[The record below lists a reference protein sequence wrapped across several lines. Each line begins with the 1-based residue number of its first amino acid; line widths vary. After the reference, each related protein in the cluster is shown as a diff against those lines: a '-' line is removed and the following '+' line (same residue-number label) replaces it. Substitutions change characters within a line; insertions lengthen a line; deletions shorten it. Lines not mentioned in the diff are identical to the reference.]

1 MMIMLGND
9 TVLQISAAVLL
20 IATFAVVSR
29 RGFMDWLNAYR
40 YQSIVLA
47 AITALIAS
55 ITGIWELYIAAGLT
69 LLIKAIVIPKIL
81 LRITGKLTLEI
92 RTEISPYVSIRAS
105 VLISTLLVALSYFLT
120 QQITSKADN
129 VVVSTF
135 LPVSV
140 SLFLIGLF
148 VMVVRKKALSQVV
161 GLLILENGLFLF
173 ATALTHGLSL
183 VIEIGIFVD
192 ILIGII
198 ISAILMFRINYTFDS
213 LSVENLESLRDD

>member
-1 MMIMLGND
+1 MADNNI
-9 TVLQISAAVLL
+9 LQISAAVLL

-40 YQSIVLA
+40 YQSVVLA

-55 ITGIWELYIAAGLT
+55 ITGIWEIYIAAGLT
-69 LLIKAIVIPKIL
+69 LLIKAIIIPKIL
-81 LRITGKLTLEI
+81 LRITGKLTLEV
-92 RTEISPYVSIRAS
+92 RTEISPYISIRAS
-105 VLISTLLVALSYFLT
+105 VLISAMLVALSYFLT
-120 QQITSKADN
+120 QQISIKTDSI
-129 VVVSTF
+129 VSTF

-192 ILIGII
+192 ILVGII
-198 ISAILMFRINYTFDS
+198 ISAILMSRINYTFDS

>member
-1 MMIMLGND
+1 MVPENNI
-9 TVLQISAAVLL
+9 LQISAAVLL

-47 AITALIAS
+47 AITALIGS
-55 ITGIWELYIAAGLT
+55 ITGLWELYIAAGLT
-69 LLIKAIVIPKIL
+69 LLIKAIIIPKIL

-92 RTEISPYVSIRAS
+92 RTEISPYISIRAS
-105 VLISTLLVALSYFLT
+105 VLISAMLVALAYFLT
-120 QQITSKADN
+120 QQISLKTDN
-129 VVVSTF
+129 VAGTF

-148 VMVVRKKALSQVV
+148 VMIVRKKALSQVV

-173 ATALTHGLSL
+173 ATTLTHGLSL
-183 VIEIGIFVD
+183 LIEIGIFVD
-192 ILIGII
+192 ILVGIV
-198 ISAILMFRINYTFDS
+198 ISAILMSRINYTFDS

>member
-1 MMIMLGND
+1 MMADNNI
-9 TVLQISAAVLL
+9 LQISAAVLL

-47 AITALIAS
+47 AVTALIAS
-55 ITGIWELYIAAGLT
+55 ITGIWEIYIAAGLT
-69 LLIKAIVIPKIL
+69 LLIKAIIIPKIL
-81 LRITGKLTLEI
+81 LRITGKLTLEV
-92 RTEISPYVSIRAS
+92 RTEISPYISIRAS
-105 VLISTLLVALSYFLT
+105 VLISALLVALSYFLT
-120 QQITSKADN
+120 QQISIETDSI
-129 VVVSTF
+129 VSTF

-173 ATALTHGLSL
+173 ATSLTHGLSL

-192 ILIGII
+192 ILVGII
-198 ISAILMFRINYTFDS
+198 ISAILMSRINYTFDS

>member
-1 MMIMLGND
+1 MADNNI
-9 TVLQISAAVLL
+9 LQISAAVLL

-47 AITALIAS
+47 AVTALIAS
-55 ITGIWELYIAAGLT
+55 ITGIWEIYIAAGLT
-69 LLIKAIVIPKIL
+69 LLIKAIIIPKIL
-81 LRITGKLTLEI
+81 LRITGKLTLEV
-92 RTEISPYVSIRAS
+92 RTEISPYISIRAS
-105 VLISTLLVALSYFLT
+105 VLISALLVALSYFLT
-120 QQITSKADN
+120 QQISIKTDDI
-129 VVVSTF
+129 VSTF

-173 ATALTHGLSL
+173 ATSLTHGLSL

-192 ILIGII
+192 ILVGIV
-198 ISAILMFRINYTFDS
+198 ISAILMSRINYTFDS

>member
-1 MMIMLGND
+1 MMADNNI
-9 TVLQISAAVLL
+9 LQISAAVLL

-47 AITALIAS
+47 AVTALIAS
-55 ITGIWELYIAAGLT
+55 ITGIWEIYIAAGLT
-69 LLIKAIVIPKIL
+69 LLIKAIIIPKIL
-81 LRITGKLTLEI
+81 LRITGKLTLEV
-92 RTEISPYVSIRAS
+92 RTEISPYISIRAS
-105 VLISTLLVALSYFLT
+105 VLISALLVALSYFLT
-120 QQITSKADN
+120 QQISIETDGI
-129 VVVSTF
+129 VSTF

-173 ATALTHGLSL
+173 ATSLTHGLSL

-192 ILIGII
+192 ILVGII
-198 ISAILMFRINYTFDS
+198 ISAILMSRINYTFDS

>member
-1 MMIMLGND
+1 MESIQD
-9 TVLQISAAVLL
+9 VLTISAAILL
-20 IATFAVVSR
+20 IATFGIVAR

-40 YQSIVLA
+40 YQSIALA
-47 AITALIAS
+47 GITALIAS
-55 ITGIWELYIAAGLT
+55 VTGIWELYIAAGLT
-69 LLIKAIVIPKIL
+69 LLIKAIIIPKVL

-92 RTEISPYVSIRAS
+92 RTEISPYISIRAS
-105 VLISTLLVALSYFLT
+105 VLISALLVALAYFLT
-120 QQITSKADN
+120 QQISLKADD
-129 VVVSTF
+129 VASTF

-148 VMVVRKKALSQVV
+148 VMIVRKKTLSQVV

-183 VIEIGIFVD
+183 IIEVGIFVD
-192 ILIGII
+192 ILVGII
-198 ISAILMFRINYTFDS
+198 ISAILMSRINYTFDS

>member
-1 MMIMLGND
+1 MSENNI
-9 TVLQISAAVLL
+9 LQISAAVLL

-47 AITALIAS
+47 AITAIIGS

-69 LLIKAIVIPKIL
+69 LLVKAIIIPKIL

-92 RTEISPYVSIRAS
+92 RTEISPYISIRAS
-105 VLISTLLVALSYFLT
+105 VLISALLVALSYFLT
-120 QQITSKADN
+120 QQISLKTDD
-129 VVVSTF
+129 VVGTF

-140 SLFLIGLF
+140 SMFLIGLF
-148 VMVVRKKALSQVV
+148 VMIVRKKTLSQVV

-173 ATALTHGLSL
+173 ATTLTHGLSL
-183 VIEIGIFVD
+183 LIEIGIFVD
-192 ILIGII
+192 ILVGIV
-198 ISAILMFRINYTFDS
+198 ISAILMSRINYTFDS

>member
-1 MMIMLGND
+1 MVADNNI
-9 TVLQISAAVLL
+9 LQISAAVLL

-47 AITALIAS
+47 TITALIAS
-55 ITGIWELYIAAGLT
+55 ITGIWEIYLAAGLT
-69 LLIKAIVIPKIL
+69 LLIKAIIIPKIL
-81 LRITGKLTLEI
+81 LRITGKLTLEV
-92 RTEISPYVSIRAS
+92 RTEISPYISIRAS
-105 VLISTLLVALSYFLT
+105 VLISAMLVALSYFLT
-120 QQITSKADN
+120 QQISIKTDSI
-129 VVVSTF
+129 VSTF

-192 ILIGII
+192 ILVGII
-198 ISAILMFRINYTFDS
+198 ISAILMSRINYTFDS

>member
-1 MMIMLGND
+1 MMTDNNI
-9 TVLQISAAVLL
+9 LQISAAVLL

-40 YQSIVLA
+40 YQSVVLA

-55 ITGIWELYIAAGLT
+55 ITGIWEIYIAAGLT
-69 LLIKAIVIPKIL
+69 LLIKAIIIPKIL
-81 LRITGKLTLEI
+81 LRITGKLTLEV
-92 RTEISPYVSIRAS
+92 RTEISPYISIRAS
-105 VLISTLLVALSYFLT
+105 VLISAMLVALSYFLT
-120 QQITSKADN
+120 QQISIKTDSI
-129 VVVSTF
+129 VSTF

-192 ILIGII
+192 ILVGII
-198 ISAILMFRINYTFDS
+198 ISAILMSRINYTFDS

>member
-1 MMIMLGND
+1 MADNNI
-9 TVLQISAAVLL
+9 LQISAAVLL

-55 ITGIWELYIAAGLT
+55 ITGIWEIYIAAGLT
-69 LLIKAIVIPKIL
+69 LLIKAIIIPKIL
-81 LRITGKLTLEI
+81 LRITGKLTLEV
-92 RTEISPYVSIRAS
+92 RTEISPYISIRAS
-105 VLISTLLVALSYFLT
+105 VLISALLVALSYFLT
-120 QQITSKADN
+120 QQISIKTDTI
-129 VVVSTF
+129 VSTF

-192 ILIGII
+192 ILVGIV
-198 ISAILMFRINYTFDS
+198 ISAILMSRINYTFDS

>member
-1 MMIMLGND
+1 MMADNNI
-9 TVLQISAAVLL
+9 LQISAAVLL

-40 YQSIVLA
+40 YQSVVLA

-55 ITGIWELYIAAGLT
+55 ITGIWEIYIAAGLT
-69 LLIKAIVIPKIL
+69 LLIKAIIIPKIL
-81 LRITGKLTLEI
+81 LRITGKLTLEV
-92 RTEISPYVSIRAS
+92 RTEISPYISIRAS
-105 VLISTLLVALSYFLT
+105 VLISAMLVALSYFLT
-120 QQITSKADN
+120 QQISIKTDSI
-129 VVVSTF
+129 VSTF

-192 ILIGII
+192 ILVGII
-198 ISAILMFRINYTFDS
+198 ISAILMSRINYTFDS

>member
-1 MMIMLGND
+1 MIPENNI
-9 TVLQISAAVLL
+9 LQISAAVLL

-47 AITALIAS
+47 AITALIGS
-55 ITGIWELYIAAGLT
+55 ITGLWELYIAAGLT
-69 LLIKAIVIPKIL
+69 LLIKAIIIPKIL

-92 RTEISPYVSIRAS
+92 RTEISPYISIRAS
-105 VLISTLLVALSYFLT
+105 VLISAMLVALAYFLT
-120 QQITSKADN
+120 QQISLKTDN
-129 VVVSTF
+129 VAGTF

-148 VMVVRKKALSQVV
+148 VMIVRKKALSQVV

-173 ATALTHGLSL
+173 ATTLTHGLSL
-183 VIEIGIFVD
+183 LIEIGIFVD
-192 ILIGII
+192 ILVGIV
-198 ISAILMFRINYTFDS
+198 ISAILMSRINYTFDS

>member
-1 MMIMLGND
+1 MVSENNI
-9 TVLQISAAVLL
+9 LQISAVVLL
-20 IATFAVVSR
+20 IATFVVVSR
-29 RGFMDWLNAYR
+29 RGFMDWLNVYR

-47 AITALIAS
+47 TITALIGS
-55 ITGIWELYIAAGLT
+55 ITGLWELYIAAGLT

-92 RTEISPYVSIRAS
+92 RTEISPYISIRAS
-105 VLISTLLVALSYFLT
+105 VLISALLVALSYFLT
-120 QQITSKADN
+120 QQISSKAD
-129 VVVSTF
+129 VVVNTF

-148 VMVVRKKALSQVV
+148 VMIVRKKTLSQVV

-173 ATALTHGLSL
+173 ATTLTHGLSL
-183 VIEIGIFVD
+183 LIEIGIFVD
-192 ILIGII
+192 IIVGIV
-198 ISAILMFRINYTFDS
+198 ISAILMSRINYTFDS

>member
-1 MMIMLGND
+1 MADSNI
-9 TVLQISAAVLL
+9 LQISAAVLL

-55 ITGIWELYIAAGLT
+55 VTGIWELYIAAGLT
-69 LLIKAIVIPKIL
+69 LLIKAILIPKIL
-81 LRITGKLTLEI
+81 LRITGRLTLEV

-105 VLISTLLVALSYFLT
+105 VLISALLVALSYFLT
-120 QQITSKADN
+120 QQISIKTDN
-129 VVVSTF
+129 IVSTF
-135 LPVSV
+135 LPVSM

-183 VIEIGIFVD
+183 IIEIGIFVD
-192 ILIGII
+192 ILVGMI
-198 ISAILMFRINYTFDS
+198 ISAILMSRINYTFDS

>member
-1 MMIMLGND
+1 MMADNNI
-9 TVLQISAAVLL
+9 LQISAAVLL

-47 AITALIAS
+47 AITAIIAT
-55 ITGIWELYIAAGLT
+55 ITGIWEIYIAAGLT
-69 LLIKAIVIPKIL
+69 LLIKAIIIPKIL
-81 LRITGKLTLEI
+81 LRITGKLTLEV
-92 RTEISPYVSIRAS
+92 RTEISPYISIRAS
-105 VLISTLLVALSYFLT
+105 VLISALLVALSYFLT
-120 QQITSKADN
+120 QQISIKTDN
-129 VVVSTF
+129 IVSTF

-192 ILIGII
+192 ILVGIV
-198 ISAILMFRINYTFDS
+198 ISAILMSRINYTFDS

>member
-1 MMIMLGND
+1 MADNN
-9 TVLQISAAVLL
+9 VLQISAAVLL

-47 AITALIAS
+47 SITALIAS
-55 ITGIWELYIAAGLT
+55 ITGIWEIYLAAGLT
-69 LLIKAIVIPKIL
+69 LLIKAIIIPKIL
-81 LRITGKLTLEI
+81 LRITGKLTLEV
-92 RTEISPYVSIRAS
+92 RTEISPYISIRAS
-105 VLISTLLVALSYFLT
+105 VLISALLVALSYFLT
-120 QQITSKADN
+120 QQISIKTDSI
-129 VVVSTF
+129 VSTF

-173 ATALTHGLSL
+173 ATSLTHGLSL

-198 ISAILMFRINYTFDS
+198 ISAILMSRINYTFDS

>member
-1 MMIMLGND
+1 MADNNI
-9 TVLQISAAVLL
+9 LQISAAVLL

-55 ITGIWELYIAAGLT
+55 ITGIWEIYIAAGLT

-81 LRITGKLTLEI
+81 LRITGKLTLEV
-92 RTEISPYVSIRAS
+92 RTEISPYISIRAS
-105 VLISTLLVALSYFLT
+105 VLISAMLVALSYFLT
-120 QQITSKADN
+120 QQISIKTDS
-129 VVVSTF
+129 VVSTF

-173 ATALTHGLSL
+173 ATSLTHGLSL

-192 ILIGII
+192 ILVGIV
-198 ISAILMFRINYTFDS
+198 ISAILMSRINYTFDS

>member
-1 MMIMLGND
+1 MMADNN
-9 TVLQISAAVLL
+9 VLQISAAVLL

-55 ITGIWELYIAAGLT
+55 ITGIWEIYIAAGLT
-69 LLIKAIVIPKIL
+69 LLIKAIIIPKIL
-81 LRITGKLTLEI
+81 LRITGKLTLEV
-92 RTEISPYVSIRAS
+92 RTEISPYISIRAS
-105 VLISTLLVALSYFLT
+105 VLISAMLVALSYFLT
-120 QQITSKADN
+120 QQISIKTDSI
-129 VVVSTF
+129 VSTF

-192 ILIGII
+192 ILVGII
-198 ISAILMFRINYTFDS
+198 ISAILMSRINYTFDS

>member
-1 MMIMLGND
+1 MMADNNI
-9 TVLQISAAVLL
+9 LQISAAVLL

-55 ITGIWELYIAAGLT
+55 ITGIWEIYIAAGLT
-69 LLIKAIVIPKIL
+69 LLIKAVIIPKIL
-81 LRITGKLTLEI
+81 LRITGKLTLEV
-92 RTEISPYVSIRAS
+92 RTEISPYISIRAS
-105 VLISTLLVALSYFLT
+105 VLISAMLVALSYFLT
-120 QQITSKADN
+120 QQISIKTDSI
-129 VVVSTF
+129 VSTF

-192 ILIGII
+192 ILVGII
-198 ISAILMFRINYTFDS
+198 ISAILMSRINYTFDS

>member
-1 MMIMLGND
+1 MMPENNI
-9 TVLQISAAVLL
+9 LQISAAVLL

-47 AITALIAS
+47 TITALIGS

-69 LLIKAIVIPKIL
+69 LLIKAIIIPKIL

-92 RTEISPYVSIRAS
+92 RTEISPYINIRAS
-105 VLISTLLVALSYFLT
+105 VLISAMLVALSYFLT
-120 QQITSKADN
+120 QQISIKTDN
-129 VVVSTF
+129 VVGTF

-148 VMVVRKKALSQVV
+148 VVIVRKKTLSQVV

-173 ATALTHGLSL
+173 ATTLTHGLSL
-183 VIEIGIFVD
+183 LIEIGIFVD
-192 ILIGII
+192 ILVGII
-198 ISAILMFRINYTFDS
+198 ISAILMSRINYTFDS

>member
-1 MMIMLGND
+1 MADNNI
-9 TVLQISAAVLL
+9 LQISAAVLL

-55 ITGIWELYIAAGLT
+55 ITGIWEIYLAAGLT
-69 LLIKAIVIPKIL
+69 LLIKAIIIPKIL
-81 LRITGKLTLEI
+81 LRITGKLTLEV
-92 RTEISPYVSIRAS
+92 RTEISPYISIRAS
-105 VLISTLLVALSYFLT
+105 VLISAMLVALSYFLT
-120 QQITSKADN
+120 QQISIKTDSI
-129 VVVSTF
+129 VSTF

-192 ILIGII
+192 ILVGIV
-198 ISAILMFRINYTFDS
+198 ISAILMSRINYTFDS

>member
-1 MMIMLGND
+1 MADNN
-9 TVLQISAAVLL
+9 VLQISAAVLL

-55 ITGIWELYIAAGLT
+55 ITGIWEIYIAAGLT
-69 LLIKAIVIPKIL
+69 LLIKAIIIPKIL
-81 LRITGKLTLEI
+81 LRITGKLTLEV
-92 RTEISPYVSIRAS
+92 RTEISPYISIRAS
-105 VLISTLLVALSYFLT
+105 VLISAMLVALSYFLT
-120 QQITSKADN
+120 QQISIKTDSI
-129 VVVSTF
+129 VSTF

-192 ILIGII
+192 ILVGII
-198 ISAILMFRINYTFDS
+198 ISAILMSRINYTFDS

>member
-1 MMIMLGND
+1 MISENNI
-9 TVLQISAAVLL
+9 LQISAAVLL

-47 AITALIAS
+47 VITALIGS
-55 ITGIWELYIAAGLT
+55 ITGLWELYIAAGLT
-69 LLIKAIVIPKIL
+69 LLIKAIAIPKIL
-81 LRITGKLTLEI
+81 LRITGKMTLEI
-92 RTEISPYVSIRAS
+92 RTEISPYISIRAS
-105 VLISTLLVALSYFLT
+105 VLISALLVALSYFLT
-120 QQITSKADN
+120 QQVSIKTDSI
-129 VVVSTF
+129 VSTF

-148 VMVVRKKALSQVV
+148 VMIVRKKTLSQVV

-173 ATALTHGLSL
+173 ATTLTHGLSL
-183 VIEIGIFVD
+183 IIEIGIFVD
-192 ILIGII
+192 ILVGIV
-198 ISAILMFRINYTFDS
+198 ISAILMSRINYTFDS

>member
-1 MMIMLGND
+1 MMADNNI
-9 TVLQISAAVLL
+9 LQISAAVLL

-55 ITGIWELYIAAGLT
+55 ITGIWEIYIAAGLT

-81 LRITGKLTLEI
+81 LRITGKLTLEV
-92 RTEISPYVSIRAS
+92 RTEISPYISIRAS
-105 VLISTLLVALSYFLT
+105 VLISAMLVALSYFLT
-120 QQITSKADN
+120 QQISIKTDS
-129 VVVSTF
+129 VVSTF

-173 ATALTHGLSL
+173 ATSLTHGLSL

-192 ILIGII
+192 ILVGIV
-198 ISAILMFRINYTFDS
+198 ISAILMSRINYTFDS

>member
-1 MMIMLGND
+1 MADNNI
-9 TVLQISAAVLL
+9 LQISAAVLL

-55 ITGIWELYIAAGLT
+55 ITGIWEIYIAAGLT
-69 LLIKAIVIPKIL
+69 LLIKAIIIPKIL
-81 LRITGKLTLEI
+81 LRITGKLTLEV
-92 RTEISPYVSIRAS
+92 RTEISPYISIRAS
-105 VLISTLLVALSYFLT
+105 VLISAMLVALSYFLT
-120 QQITSKADN
+120 QQISIKTDS
-129 VVVSTF
+129 VVSTF

-192 ILIGII
+192 ILVGII
-198 ISAILMFRINYTFDS
+198 ISAILMSRINYTFDS

>member
-1 MMIMLGND
+1 MIPENN
-9 TVLQISAAVLL
+9 VLQISAAALL
-20 IATFAVVSR
+20 IATFAIVSR

-47 AITALIAS
+47 AVTALIGS
-55 ITGIWELYIAAGLT
+55 ITGLWELYIAAGLT
-69 LLIKAIVIPKIL
+69 LVIKAIVIPKIL

-92 RTEISPYVSIRAS
+92 RTEISPYISIRAS
-105 VLISTLLVALSYFLT
+105 VLISALLVALSYFLT
-120 QQITSKADN
+120 QQISTKTDS
-129 VVVSTF
+129 VVSTF

-148 VMVVRKKALSQVV
+148 VMIVRKKTLSQIV

-183 VIEIGIFVD
+183 IIELGIFVD
-192 ILIGII
+192 ILVGIV
-198 ISAILMFRINYTFDS
+198 ISAILMSRINYTFDS
-213 LSVENLESLRDD
+213 LSVENLESLRND

>member
-1 MMIMLGND
+1 MMADNNI
-9 TVLQISAAVLL
+9 LQISAAVLL

-47 AITALIAS
+47 AITAIIAS
-55 ITGIWELYIAAGLT
+55 ITGIWEIYIAAGLT
-69 LLIKAIVIPKIL
+69 LLIKAIVIPKVL
-81 LRITGKLTLEI
+81 LRITGKLTLEN
-92 RTEISPYVSIRAS
+92 RTEISPYISIRAS
-105 VLISTLLVALSYFLT
+105 VLISAMLVALSYFLT
-120 QQITSKADN
+120 QQISIKADSI
-129 VVVSTF
+129 VSTF

-173 ATALTHGLSL
+173 ATSLTHGLSL

-192 ILIGII
+192 ILVGII
-198 ISAILMFRINYTFDS
+198 ISAILMSRINYTFDS
-213 LSVENLESLRDD
+213 LSVEHLESLRDD

>member
-1 MMIMLGND
+1 MMADNNI
-9 TVLQISAAVLL
+9 LQISAAVLL

-55 ITGIWELYIAAGLT
+55 ITGIWEIYIAAGLT
-69 LLIKAIVIPKIL
+69 LLIKAIIIPKVL
-81 LRITGKLTLEI
+81 LRITGKLTLEV
-92 RTEISPYVSIRAS
+92 RTEISPYISIRAS
-105 VLISTLLVALSYFLT
+105 VLISAMLVALSYFLT
-120 QQITSKADN
+120 QQISIKTDSI
-129 VVVSTF
+129 VSTF

-192 ILIGII
+192 ILVGII
-198 ISAILMFRINYTFDS
+198 ISAILMSRINYTFDS

>member
-1 MMIMLGND
+1 MMADNNI
-9 TVLQISAAVLL
+9 LQISAAVLL

-55 ITGIWELYIAAGLT
+55 ITGIWEIYLAAGLT
-69 LLIKAIVIPKIL
+69 LLIKAVIIPKIL
-81 LRITGKLTLEI
+81 LRITGKLTLEV
-92 RTEISPYVSIRAS
+92 RTEISPYISIRAS
-105 VLISTLLVALSYFLT
+105 VLISAMLVALSYFLT
-120 QQITSKADN
+120 QQISIKTDSI
-129 VVVSTF
+129 VSTF

-192 ILIGII
+192 ILVGII
-198 ISAILMFRINYTFDS
+198 ISAILMSRINYTFDS